1 MTVYNVEL
9 QKRLKGIPQDVVDA
23 ITKGNDAFNAMRR
36 GQSFKMEDVN
46 RRFDVQCANIANERR
61 RIGGDWV
68 IASGIYDKDL
78 RNRVVEN
85 LGPDIVIVNLEIDR
99 EEQRRRLEKRHGDN
113 GGYHWWR
120 NFDHW
125 VYNLFKPIEENE
137 KNAIAF
143 DVSSHSSREE
153 VAQDIEKRISEHTKH

>member
-1 MTVYNVEL
+1 
-9 QKRLKGIPQDVVDA
+9 
-23 ITKGNDAFNAMRR
+23 MRR
-36 GQSFKMEDVN
+36 GQNYKPEDLY

-68 IASGIYDKDL
+68 IASGIYGKEL

-85 LGPDIVIVNLEIDR
+85 LGPDVVIIGLEIDR
-99 EEQRRRLEKRHGDN
+99 DEQRRRLEKRHGDN

-125 VYNLFKPIEENE
+125 VYNLFKPIEETE
-137 KNAIAF
+137 KNAIKI
-143 DVSSHSSREE
+143 DVSGNSSREE
-153 VAQDIEKRISEHTKH
+153 SARDIEKRICEHMNFENQNG